1 MQMFGVFFQHESSF
15 PTITITNNSFFFYY
29 CPINLCNL
37 PSIKKLN
44 FGKPMNNTKT
54 IKTP

>member
-1 MQMFGVFFQHESSF
+1 MQMFGDFFQHESSF
-15 PTITITNNSFFFYY
+15 PTITITNNSSFFYY

-44 FGKPMNNTKT
+44 LGKPMNNTKT